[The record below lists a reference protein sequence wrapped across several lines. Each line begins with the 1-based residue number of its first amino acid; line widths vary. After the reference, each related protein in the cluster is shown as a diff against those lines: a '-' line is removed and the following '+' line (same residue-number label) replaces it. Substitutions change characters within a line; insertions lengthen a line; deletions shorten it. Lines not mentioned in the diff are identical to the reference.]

1 MCGVCGAL
9 TARAMA
15 ATRDYAVVAA
25 SPYCFPR
32 SDSKPPHTGVPPPH
46 GSGAG
51 DGLCRDY
58 THGEMPSD

>member
-1 MCGVCGAL
+1 MCGALTARVGGGGACGAL

-32 SDSKPPHTGVPPPH
+32 SDSKPPHTGEPPPPH
-46 GSGAG
+46 GGGAG
-51 DGLCRDY
+51 DG
-58 THGEMPSD
+58 

>member
-9 TARAMA
+9 KARAMA

-51 DGLCRDY
+51 DG
-58 THGEMPSD
+58 